1 MNILNNLFA
10 AGCEVHPE
18 LVQTEPNLIA
28 SQRANARRRF
38 GQIVVLRSPNLVC
51 IQARKFSITVP
62 DPEGR
67 TFFVGPLSEGSFS
80 LVLRTF
86 SQADRDRDA
95 FRRITIFGDENIR
108 NNFIN
113 HIQALGG
120 VVKTFDAMEPVD
132 VLIRANPDTTH
143 VFCTMRLYH
152 NEGGEM
158 PVMHLE
164 TAQGD
169 TIFVQDLPKLTLFH
183 DDDVHPDPR
192 HQGTFFFYSLRLRR
206 EIIQVPLEANG
217 RHELKVMLTFIGDQ
231 DKRAAISDT
240 LRCWGATVQRFPHR
254 GA

>member
-1 MNILNNLFA
+1 MNIHNNIFA

-28 SQRANARRRF
+28 PQRADARRRF
-38 GQIVVLRSPNLVC
+38 GQIVVLRSPNLVR
-51 IQARKFSITVP
+51 IEARNFSMTVP
-62 DPEGR
+62 DPQGR
-67 TFFVGPLSEGSFS
+67 AFFVGPLSEGSFS
-80 LVLRTF
+80 LVLRTR
-86 SQADRDRDA
+86 SQADGEMDA
-95 FRRITIFGDENIR
+95 FRRITIVGDENIR

-152 NEGGEM
+152 NEDGGV

-169 TIFVQDLPKLTLFH
+169 TIFVQDLPNLTLFH

-192 HQGTFFFYSLRLRR
+192 HHGTYFFYSLQLRR

-240 LRCWGATVQRFPHR
+240 LRGWGATVQRFSPH
-254 GA
+254 GK